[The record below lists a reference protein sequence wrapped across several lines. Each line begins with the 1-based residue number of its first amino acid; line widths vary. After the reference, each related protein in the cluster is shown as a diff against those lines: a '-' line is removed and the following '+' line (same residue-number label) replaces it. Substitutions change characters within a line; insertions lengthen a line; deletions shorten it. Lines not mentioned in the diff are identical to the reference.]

1 MAADPAI
8 VTCTLDAWVLVANA
22 VTLGTVH
29 RVSLEPTL
37 YKQTYRVDGN
47 PAPTDELDA
56 VPAFVNG
63 EPLAISADAV
73 IDVYIM
79 AKGKAG
85 SVRVDL

>member
-1 MAADPAI
+1 MAADPTI
-8 VTCTLDAWVLVANA
+8 VTCTLDTWVEVANS
-22 VTLGTVH
+22 VTAGTVH
-29 RVSLEPTL
+29 KLSNAPTL
-37 YKQTYRVDGN
+37 YKQTYRLAASG
-47 PAPTDELDA
+47 PPSDELDG
-56 VPAFVNG
+56 VPAFVND

>member
-8 VTCTLDAWVLVANA
+8 FACPVDTWVEVATG

-29 RVSLEPTL
+29 KLSNAPTL
-37 YKQTYRVDGN
+37 YKQTYRLAASA
-47 PAPTDELDA
+47 APSDELDA
-56 VPAFVNG
+56 VVAFAGG
-63 EPLAISADAV
+63 EPLAISADAI

-79 AKGKAG
+79 AKDKAG

>member
-8 VTCTLDAWVLVANA
+8 VTCTLDTWVEVASS
-22 VTLGTVH
+22 VTAGIVH
-29 RVSLEPTL
+29 KLSNDPTL
-37 YKQTYRVDGN
+37 YKQTYRIAAN

-56 VPAFVNG
+56 VVAFVND

-79 AKGKAG
+79 AKGKTG

>member
-1 MAADPAI
+1 MAADPVI
-8 VTCTLDAWVLVANA
+8 VACAVDTWVEVATA

-29 RVSLEPTL
+29 KLSNDPTL
-37 YKQTYRVDGN
+37 YKQTYRLAASG
-47 PAPTDELDA
+47 APSNELDA

-63 EPLAISADAV
+63 EPLAISADAT

-79 AKGKAG
+79 AKGKEG